1 MADGAGSVRTVV
13 GRSLYARAVL
23 IDTGA
28 LIALIRSDDPHHDD
42 DIHCLDAIAANRLP
56 LIVTLPTVYE
66 GYSRLLLDVG
76 PRSADIL
83 LDQMFGGDVNL
94 IRTAVPDEVEARRLI
109 ARYSDLRLTL
119 VDAVNMAVMTRLSI
133 AACFSHDRHYLQA
146 GFIRIPP
153 FHL

>member
-1 MADGAGSVRTVV
+1 MPDGVGGARFVV

-23 IDTGA
+23 IDTSALVA
-28 LIALIRSDDPHHDD
+28 LISGGDSHHDD
-42 DIHCLDAIAANRLP
+42 AVACLTAIASHRLP

-66 GYSRLLLDVG
+66 GYSRLLFDVG
-76 PRSADIL
+76 PRSADTL
-83 LDQMFGGDVNL
+83 LDQMFGGGVNL
-94 IRTAVPDEVEARRLI
+94 IRTVDPDEAEARRLI
-109 ARYSDLRLTL
+109 ARYADLRLTL

>member
-1 MADGAGSVRTVV
+1 MPDGAGGVRVV
-13 GRSLYARAVL
+13 IGQTLYARAVL

-28 LIALIRSDDPHHDD
+28 LVALLRRDDLHHDD
-42 DIHCLDAIAANRLP
+42 DVVCLNAIAANGLP

-66 GYSRLLLDVG
+66 SYSRLLFDVG
-76 PRSADIL
+76 PRSADSM
-83 LDQMFGGDVNL
+83 LDQVFGRDINL
-94 IRTAVPDEVEARRLI
+94 IRTRDPDEAEARRLI
-109 ARYSDLRLTL
+109 ARYAALRLTL

-133 AACFSHDRHYLQA
+133 ATCFSHDRHYLQA